1 MADQKEQRVCVKFC
15 FLLGKTA
22 AETVGML
29 RQAFNDDALGKS
41 QVYEWFSRFKSGNMS
56 TEDMP
61 RPGRPS
67 TGRNDENIAKIKR
80 AIDEDRRKTIDQ
92 LSEETNISWSTVQ
105 RILTEGLHM
114 RRVSAKF
121 VPRLLGDDQRE
132 NRVNVC
138 RDFKSEVQNDP
149 EFLKRIVTGDESWC
163 YGYDPESKQ
172 SSSQWKTPTSP
183 RPKKARQVR
192 SNVKTMLICFF
203 DVNGIVHKEFVP
215 PGQTVNQHFYLDV
228 LRRLRER
235 VRRKRSE
242 MWRNGNWLLHH
253 DNAPA
258 HTALMVRQFLTSNN
272 MVIVPHPPYSPDLAP
287 SDFFLF
293 PRMKRSLKGKRFR
306 DVDEVKENTLKAL
319 NSIQPQEFQHC
330 FEQWQ
335 KHWDKCINAHGQ
347 YFEGD

>member
-29 RQAFNDDALGKS
+29 QQVFNDDALGKS

-56 TEDMP
+56 

-67 TGRNDENIAKIKR
+67 TGRNDENIAKIKC
-80 AIDEDRRKTIDQ
+80 AIDEVHRKTIDQ

-114 RRVSAKF
+114 RRV
-121 VPRLLGDDQRE
+121 
-132 NRVNVC
+132 
-138 RDFKSEVQNDP
+138 
-149 EFLKRIVTGDESWC
+149 
-163 YGYDPESKQ
+163 
-172 SSSQWKTPTSP
+172 
-183 RPKKARQVR
+183 
-192 SNVKTMLICFF
+192 
-203 DVNGIVHKEFVP
+203 
-215 PGQTVNQHFYLDV
+215 
-228 LRRLRER
+228 
-235 VRRKRSE
+235 
-242 MWRNGNWLLHH
+242 NGNWLLHH

-258 HTALMVRQFLTSNN
+258 HTALTVRQFLTSNN
-272 MVIVPHPPYSPDLAP
+272 MVIVPHPPYSPDLAL

-335 KHWDKCINAHGQ
+335 KRWDKCINAHGQ

>member
-15 FLLGKTA
+15 FLLGKSA

-29 RQAFNDDALGKS
+29 QQAFNDDALGKS

-138 RDFKSEVQNDP
+138 RDLKSEVQNDP
-149 EFLKRIVTGDESWC
+149 EFLKRIVTGNESWC
-163 YGYDPESKQ
+163 YGYDIESKQ

-192 SNVKTMLICFF
+192 SSVKRMLICFF
-203 DVNGIVHKEFVP
+203 DVNVIVHKKFHGKFVSSESWSMVFRRSSSIARLILAMFSSFLP
-215 PGQTVNQHFYLDV
+215 VEGRPGRGMSSVDML
-228 LRRLRER
+228 
-235 VRRKRSE
+235 
-242 MWRNGNWLLHH
+242 
-253 DNAPA
+253 
-258 HTALMVRQFLTSNN
+258 
-272 MVIVPHPPYSPDLAP
+272 PDL
-287 SDFFLF
+287 
-293 PRMKRSLKGKRFR
+293 KR
-306 DVDEVKENTLKAL
+306 ENH
-319 NSIQPQEFQHC
+319 S
-330 FEQWQ
+330 
-335 KHWDKCINAHGQ
+335 
-347 YFEGD
+347 

>member
-138 RDFKSEVQNDP
+138 RDLKSEVQNDP

-228 LRRLRER
+228 LRRLRES

-242 MWRNGNWLLHH
+242 MWRNGKWLLHH

-258 HTALMVRQFLTSNN
+258 HTALTVRQFLTSNN
-272 MVIVPHPPYSPDLAP
+272 MVIVPHPLYSPDLAP
-287 SDFFLF
+287 SDFFF
-293 PRMKRSLKGKRFR
+293 VST
-306 DVDEVKENTLKAL
+306 DEEKSERKA
-319 NSIQPQEFQHC
+319 IP
-330 FEQWQ
+330 
-335 KHWDKCINAHGQ
+335 
-347 YFEGD
+347 

>member
-29 RQAFNDDALGKS
+29 RQTFNDDALGKS

-138 RDFKSEVQNDP
+138 RD
-149 EFLKRIVTGDESWC
+149 LKT
-163 YGYDPESKQ
+163 
-172 SSSQWKTPTSP
+172 
-183 RPKKARQVR
+183 
-192 SNVKTMLICFF
+192 
-203 DVNGIVHKEFVP
+203 
-215 PGQTVNQHFYLDV
+215 
-228 LRRLRER
+228 
-235 VRRKRSE
+235 
-242 MWRNGNWLLHH
+242 
-253 DNAPA
+253 
-258 HTALMVRQFLTSNN
+258 HTALTVRQFLTSNN

-335 KHWDKCINAHGQ
+335 KRWDKCINAHGQ